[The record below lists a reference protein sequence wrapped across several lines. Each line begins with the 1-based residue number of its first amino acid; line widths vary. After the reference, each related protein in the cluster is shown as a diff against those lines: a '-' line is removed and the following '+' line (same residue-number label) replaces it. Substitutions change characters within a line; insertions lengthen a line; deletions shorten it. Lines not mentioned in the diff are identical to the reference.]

1 MKMFISTFVFHV
13 IIAFTVNA
21 VLHLND
27 DDVLDFESERK
38 NIDDDCHDHDWFD
51 ENETIETNIQNFIDR
66 VIDFHC
72 EIEFD
77 RHDVV
82 RLSIMLSILLV
93 FRVEIEMKV
102 QNQNVVID
110 EYLDDHS
117 SYVLQHFFES
127 SRVIDDVLTDD

>member
-1 MKMFISTFVFHV
+1 MSAM
-13 IIAFTVNA
+13 
-21 VLHLND
+21 LHLND
-27 DDVLDFESERK
+27 DDIFDLESDERK

-51 ENETIETNIQNFIDR
+51 ENKAIDANIQKFIDR

-77 RHDVV
+77 KHNVV

-102 QNQNVVID
+102 
-110 EYLDDHS
+110 
-117 SYVLQHFFES
+117 
-127 SRVIDDVLTDD
+127 

>member
-1 MKMFISTFVFHV
+1 M
-13 IIAFTVNA
+13 NA
-21 VLHLND
+21 MLHLND
-27 DDVLDFESERK
+27 DDVFNLENDEWK

-51 ENETIETNIQNFIDR
+51 ENETINANIQKFIDR

-77 RHDVV
+77 KHDVV

-102 QNQNVVID
+102 
-110 EYLDDHS
+110 
-117 SYVLQHFFES
+117 
-127 SRVIDDVLTDD
+127 